1 MDIKKVELNNNGI
14 KFTLNTKEKEYLYDS
29 LCYRYIRAR
38 EQMAEYEYLRDC
50 QSGKRNINR
59 DWVTYRERAN
69 RDIARFCE
77 ILNEAIGE
85 HD

>member
-50 QSGKRNINR
+50 QSRKSNINR

>member
-1 MDIKKVELNNNGI
+1 MVLRV
-14 KFTLNTKEKEYLYDS
+14 KFIPLSFNTKEKDYLYDS

-38 EQMAEYEYLRDC
+38 EQMAEYEYLRYC
-50 QSGKRNINR
+50 QSNKLGTR
-59 DWVTYRERAN
+59 DWLFYKERAN

-85 HD
+85 HN

>member
-1 MDIKKVELNNNGI
+1 MDIKNVELNNNGI
-14 KFTLNTKEKEYLYDS
+14 KFTLNTKEKDYLYDS

-38 EQMAEYEYLRDC
+38 EQMAEYEYLRYC
-50 QSGKRNINR
+50 QSNKLGTRN
-59 DWVTYRERAN
+59 WLFYREKAN

-85 HD
+85 HN